1 MSGVD
6 ERGTASDASRR
17 RRTPR
22 SRLARA
28 GLVVGAVALLALVAA
43 GYGFVALHE
52 NWFPFHS
59 DLPREVSASEARR
72 RFRDQ
77 QTPTGGAQVFTPAEG
92 VYEYHGS
99 GSEALSSPA
108 RSQPEGPS
116 IPGTVT
122 HRSNG
127 CWRLRLDYSSNHYR
141 RWDFCVRK
149 GTLVEVGNRVW
160 QRWDFGSFAID
171 NLSSL
176 ACEPPAVVLAAKMT
190 DGEKWPA
197 DCRGDS
203 TQISGTT
210 ISKGTHRFVGTEK
223 VEVGGSEVD
232 AFHFRDDR
240 TVSGAQSG
248 TEHFD
253 FWLSADGLPLK
264 GAQRIE
270 VESGG
275 SPLGNVTYTQQ
286 GEFSLTSLSPRR

>member
-1 MSGVD
+1 MSGGED
-6 ERGTASDASRR
+6 QRTTRQAGGRR
-17 RRTPR
+17 SS
-22 SRLARA
+22 SRLRRA
-28 GLVVGAVALLALVAA
+28 GLVLGALALVVLVVA
-43 GYGFVALHE
+43 GYGFLALRE

-59 DLPREVSASEARR
+59 DSPREVSASEARR
-72 RFRDQ
+72 RFREHGASGS
-77 QTPTGGAQVFTPAEG
+77 GGAQAFTPAAG
-92 VYEYHGS
+92 VYGYRGS
-99 GSEALSSPA
+99 GSESLSNPR
-108 RSQPEGPS
+108 RSQSEGPS

-149 GTLVEVGNRVW
+149 GTLVEVGYRVW

-176 ACEPPAVVLAAKMT
+176 VCEPPAVVLEAGMT

-203 TQISGTT
+203 TMISGTT
-210 ISKGTHRFVGTEK
+210 ISTGTHRLVGTEK
-223 VEVGGSEVD
+223 VDVGGAEVD

-240 TVSGAQSG
+240 TVSGVQSG

-253 FWLSADGLPLK
+253 FWLAADGLLLK

-286 GEFSLTSLSPRR
+286 SGFSLTSMSPQR